1 MTPHAA
7 TSTPLGIVAG
17 SGALPRLLTE
27 ACRAQGRGYFIL
39 GLDGFVESAAL
50 GEDPAAVIRIGQ
62 AGRGFSLMAAAGVR
76 EIVMAGHIRRPT
88 WRTLW
93 PDWRTAKFYARLGW
107 RALGD
112 NALLEAVIGEIE
124 REGFTVMGV
133 HEVCPDLLA
142 PEGLIGG
149 PAPDTLMRR
158 QIAVGMQS
166 ARELGRRDLGQAVV
180 VVRDTVID
188 REDAR
193 GTDALLARAAAAG
206 QARGGVL
213 VKMKKPQQ
221 DVRVDLPTIGVETV
235 RNAVAAGLG
244 GVAVEAGH
252 CLVIDRAAVA
262 AAANAGGIFVTGVTA
277 ARATG

>member
-1 MTPHAA
+1 
-7 TSTPLGIVAG
+7 
-17 SGALPRLLTE
+17 
-27 ACRAQGRGYFIL
+27 
-39 GLDGFVESAAL
+39 
-50 GEDPAAVIRIGQ
+50 
-62 AGRGFSLMAAAGVR
+62 
-76 EIVMAGHIRRPT
+76 
-88 WRTLW
+88 
-93 PDWRTAKFYARLGW
+93 
-107 RALGD
+107 
-112 NALLEAVIGEIE
+112 
-124 REGFTVMGV
+124 MGV

-262 AAANAGGIFVTGVTA
+262 AAANSGGIFVTGVTA